1 MRCLEDK
8 KTIVIHLCKYGLVP
22 GYEVWIFHV
31 EKATQAIEEA
41 IQTEIPK
48 DPPTTEVE
56 EC

>member
-1 MRCLEDK
+1 LEDK
-8 KTIVIHLCKYGLVP
+8 KTIAIHLCKYGFVP